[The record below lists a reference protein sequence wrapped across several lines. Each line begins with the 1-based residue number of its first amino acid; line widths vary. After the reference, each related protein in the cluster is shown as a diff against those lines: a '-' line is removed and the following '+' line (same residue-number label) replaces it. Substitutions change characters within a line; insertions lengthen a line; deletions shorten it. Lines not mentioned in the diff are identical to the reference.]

1 MPAPNKEHIA
11 RVCEMHAMG
20 FSNKYIAKFTHREQ
34 RSISSIIN
42 RYYKVTWKNPVVITL
57 QSKV

>member
-11 RVCEMHAMG
+11 RVCEMYANG
-20 FSNKYIAKFTHREQ
+20 FSTKYIATLTRREQ
-34 RSISSIIN
+34 RSIRTIIN
-42 RYYKVTWKNPVVITL
+42 RYYKVSWKNPVVITL